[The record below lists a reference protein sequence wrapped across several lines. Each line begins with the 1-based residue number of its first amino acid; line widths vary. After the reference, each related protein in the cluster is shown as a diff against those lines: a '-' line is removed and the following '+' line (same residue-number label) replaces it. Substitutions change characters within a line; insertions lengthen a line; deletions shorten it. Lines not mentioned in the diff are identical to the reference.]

1 MQGRQSACS
10 PEAPAKPVPRPRR
23 GAPTLLIGPGDELF
37 PSREGYNQLATNLAF
52 SRPGKP
58 PQVVVVTSPLPGEG
72 KSTVAMNLAVTLAQ
86 SGTRVLLVDAD
97 LRRGVMAA
105 ALEIGPGT
113 GPGGDY
119 LRIGAAVRGSARAS
133 GQ

>member
-1 MQGRQSACS
+1 M
-10 PEAPAKPVPRPRR
+10 
-23 GAPTLLIGPGDELF
+23 IGPGDELF

-86 SGTRVLLVDAD
+86 SGPRVLLIDAD

-105 ALEIGPGT
+105 AF
-113 GPGGDY
+113 
-119 LRIGAAVRGSARAS
+119 GSARSPAWQRYS
-133 GQ
+133 RGRCRHPRLDRRFRSMIGNSWT